1 MASKGKA
8 IKRVDI
14 GSELPEVCE
23 LPDLIGIQT
32 ESYRN
37 FLQLDKLERGEA
49 PDPAYGLE
57 HVFRTTFPIVSPN
70 EDMKVEYN
78 GYTVDMAGIKYSES
92 ECKKKG
98 RTFGVPVKAKIALE
112 TVKNGL
118 IKEKEIF
125 FGDFPLMTDRGTFI
139 INGAE
144 RVIVSQIVRS
154 PGIIFKEGKKTDV
167 SSLSYTGTLYP
178 YSGTKLEFVL
188 TRKNEKESAG
198 RKETEKK
205 KVNNI
210 IQVNFGKKPFLVTFF
225 LRVLGVDTREKI
237 VSAFFSPKT
246 LDLTSLDMGESH
258 TYFLYNDIRNQE
270 NMSVQYVAGKQVGNI
285 ELQEIK
291 DLGYNEIQVID
302 TDAKDLDSPSLAVL
316 KTLHR
321 EFVYIA
327 DRDETEETS
336 AIFRDETS
344 EEFQCT
350 TLEEFLQHWQEK
362 SVAERV
368 IKICTSMR
376 GLGRNVRRR
385 FDAGDSLNLAFAL
398 EPLSPM
404 KSAKC

>member
-1 MASKGKA
+1 MAIKGKA

-144 RVIVSQIVRS
+144 RVIV
-154 PGIIFKEGKKTDV
+154 
-167 SSLSYTGTLYP
+167 
-178 YSGTKLEFVL
+178 
-188 TRKNEKESAG
+188 
-198 RKETEKK
+198 
-205 KVNNI
+205 
-210 IQVNFGKKPFLVTFF
+210 
-225 LRVLGVDTREKI
+225 
-237 VSAFFSPKT
+237 
-246 LDLTSLDMGESH
+246 
-258 TYFLYNDIRNQE
+258 
-270 NMSVQYVAGKQVGNI
+270 
-285 ELQEIK
+285 
-291 DLGYNEIQVID
+291 
-302 TDAKDLDSPSLAVL
+302 
-316 KTLHR
+316 
-321 EFVYIA
+321 
-327 DRDETEETS
+327 
-336 AIFRDETS
+336 
-344 EEFQCT
+344 
-350 TLEEFLQHWQEK
+350 
-362 SVAERV
+362 
-368 IKICTSMR
+368 
-376 GLGRNVRRR
+376 
-385 FDAGDSLNLAFAL
+385 
-398 EPLSPM
+398 
-404 KSAKC
+404 